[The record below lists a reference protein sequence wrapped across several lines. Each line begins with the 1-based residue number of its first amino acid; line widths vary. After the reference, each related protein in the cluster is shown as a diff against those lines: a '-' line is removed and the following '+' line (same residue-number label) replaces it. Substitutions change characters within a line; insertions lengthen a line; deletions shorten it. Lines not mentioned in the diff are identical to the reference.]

1 MADVRAP
8 QITTSSGVVS
18 STPSNTNIVV
28 AAASAP
34 NVANSS
40 CGTRPKDT
48 PMNVYAMPQNVAL
61 PPLPNDKAEHEEA
74 DDDFILQPA
83 HMKRQSYVKVQKM
96 TPTIG
101 EKYLWYKAKKDN
113 ITMYQDILD
122 ERLGDVIG
130 APPWSS
136 GSVLDHGSL
145 PPVFESRRGHI

>member
-1 MADVRAP
+1 MKHIVNYDSTNP
-8 QITTSSGVVS
+8 SSHSLVELK
-18 STPSNTNIVV
+18 PRCNT
-28 AAASAP
+28 
-34 NVANSS
+34 
-40 CGTRPKDT
+40 
-48 PMNVYAMPQNVAL
+48 
-61 PPLPNDKAEHEEA
+61 
-74 DDDFILQPA
+74 
-83 HMKRQSYVKVQKM
+83 SYVKVQKM

-122 ERLGDVIG
+122 KRLGDVIG